1 MKLRTHG
8 FAPLVS
14 GLALLVSL
22 PALADDVDTD
32 EAWLINAQGTATRS
46 AHLPS
51 TEYFVPGGSAGLGV
65 YHSLSPYIQLGGR
78 LSGLIIPADDTPP
91 SDLESRGDLAM
102 GALSGMMRVRPLADP
117 WETSRADGL
126 YIEAGGG
133 PALVGS
139 EVSGAVDV
147 GVGWNF
153 AVEDAV
159 SIGPNV
165 RYMQAFEA
173 DDRFVG
179 EDPRIW
185 MAGLEV
191 ALLGEVDAPD
201 RPQPDDDIDV
211 RVTVNVPEQKTVAY
225 TYTDADGDEVAD
237 RFDACPTR
245 KEVFNRVDDH
255 DGCPDSG
262 RIVLS
267 DSDTVVVDEA
277 VFFEFDEADLTEEG
291 RAALLEVATAYHNA
305 DEPWDALILRGYAD
319 TRGDAEYNAEL
330 SQARVE
336 AVRGALVEAGLP
348 ERMIFTE
355 AYGESMPLSMEGTAM
370 AHRLNRRVEFVIDR

>member
-1 MKLRTHG
+1 MKLRIKG
-8 FAPLVS
+8 FAPLVG

-22 PALADDVDTD
+22 PALADDND

-46 AHLPS
+46 AHMPS
-51 TEYFVPGGSAGLGV
+51 TEYFMPGGSAGLGV

-78 LSGLIIPADDTPP
+78 LSGMVVPADDAPRP
-91 SDLESRGDLAM
+91 GIESNGDLAM

-117 WETSRADGL
+117 FETSRADGL

-133 PALVGS
+133 PALVG
-139 EVSGAVDV
+139 EQVSGAVDV
-147 GVGWNF
+147 GIGWNF

-159 SIGPNV
+159 AIGPNL

-185 MAGLEV
+185 MAGLEI
-191 ALLGEVDAPD
+191 ALLGEVDAPP
-201 RPQPDDDIDV
+201 RPVPDDAIDV
-211 RVTVNVPEQKTVAY
+211 QVTVNLPEQDAQAVAWV
-225 TYTDADGDEVAD
+225 DADGDQVAD
-237 RFDACPTR
+237 RFDHCPT
-245 KEVFNRVDDH
+245 KAEIFNHVDDH

-267 DSDTVVVDEA
+267 DADTVVVDEA
-277 VFFEFDEADLTEEG
+277 VFFEFDRSDLTEEG
-291 RAALLEVATAYHNA
+291 RKALLDVATAYHNA

-319 TRGDAEYNAEL
+319 SRGDAEYNAEL
-330 SQARVE
+330 SQARVQ
-336 AVRGALVEAGLP
+336 AVRGALVEMGLP

-355 AYGESMPLSMEGTAM
+355 AYGESMPLSEEGTAM

>member
-1 MKLRTHG
+1 MKLRIKG
-8 FAPLVS
+8 FAPLAA
-14 GLALLVSL
+14 GLALIVSG
-22 PALADDVDTD
+22 PALADD

-51 TEYFVPGGSAGLGV
+51 TEYFQPGGSAGVGV

-78 LSGLIIPADDTPP
+78 VSGLLVPADDDPGADIQ
-91 SDLESRGDLAM
+91 SEGDLAV
-102 GALSGMMRVRPLADP
+102 GALSGMMRIRPLADP
-117 WETSRADGL
+117 WEDSRANGL

-159 SIGPNV
+159 ALGPNI

-185 MAGLEV
+185 MAGIEV
-191 ALLGEVDAPD
+191 SLLGEVDSPA
-201 RPQPDDDIDV
+201 RPEPDDGIDV
-211 RVTVNVPEQKTVAY
+211 RVTVNVPEQTSAVAWR
-225 TYTDADGDEVAD
+225 DADGDEVAD
-237 RFDACPTR
+237 RFDHCPTR
-245 KEVFNRVDDH
+245 AEVFNRVDDH

-262 RIVLS
+262 EITLA
-267 DSDTVVVDEA
+267 DADTVVVDEA
-277 VFFEFDEADLTEEG
+277 VFFPFDEATLTEEG
-291 RAALLEVATAYHNA
+291 RAALLDVATAYHQS
-305 DEPWDALILRGYAD
+305 EKKWDALILRGYAD
-319 TRGDAEYNAEL
+319 TRGEAGYNAEL
-330 SQARVE
+330 SQERVTT
-336 AVRGALVEAGLP
+336 VRDALVEMGLP

-355 AYGESMPLSMEGTAM
+355 AYGERAPLSEEGTAM